1 MTAKVTL
8 LYKGC
13 LAHYLLTQKWNDL
26 VQADLVR
33 YDGKPGQEPP
43 AQLILTKKEKV
54 WISNIDLEPVVN
66 ELGMLA
72 ERKFADGGLN
82 SEP

>member
-8 LYKGC
+8 RYKGC
-13 LAHYLLTQKWNDL
+13 LAHYLLTQQWGDL

-33 YDGKPGQEPP
+33 YDGKRGEELPE
-43 AQLILTKKEKV
+43 QLILTKKEEA
-54 WISNIDLEPVVN
+54 WISNIDAEPVVR

-72 ERKFADGGLN
+72 ERKFAAGSPNGEL
-82 SEP
+82 